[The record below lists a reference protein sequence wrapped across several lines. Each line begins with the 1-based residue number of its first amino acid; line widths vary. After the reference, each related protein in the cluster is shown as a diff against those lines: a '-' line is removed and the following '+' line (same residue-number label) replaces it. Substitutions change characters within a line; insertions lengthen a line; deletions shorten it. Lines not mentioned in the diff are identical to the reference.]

1 MRRLVSVLAV
11 AALGLAL
18 VACSS
23 SESDGG
29 STEDGVTTT
38 SAYFGGGT
46 DDATSTTATD
56 GSTTTSAADEG
67 ATDGDLVGT
76 WTADAAD
83 LLAANTANLGGPGAV
98 TCSGPV
104 SLELADDGT
113 FTHTG
118 DITCEVPGGPAAS
131 GTITSTGR
139 WSADGTTVTLSD
151 TSTTSEVEGIS
162 QLIGDASA
170 AYVVDGDTLTVTFA
184 FDPVGEVSQVYTR
197 A

>member
-1 MRRLVSVLAV
+1 MRRMVAVLAV

-29 STEDGVTTT
+29 SEEDGVTTT
-38 SAYFGGGT
+38 SAYFGDGT
-46 DDATSTTATD
+46 DDAASTTAAD
-56 GSTTTSAADEG
+56 GSTTTSAADAG

-83 LLAANTANLGGPGAV
+83 LLAANTANLGGSGAI

-104 SLELADDGT
+104 SLDLADDGT

-118 DITCEVPGGPAAS
+118 DITCEVPGGPSAS

-170 AYVVDGDTLTVTFA
+170 GYVVDGDTLTVTFS